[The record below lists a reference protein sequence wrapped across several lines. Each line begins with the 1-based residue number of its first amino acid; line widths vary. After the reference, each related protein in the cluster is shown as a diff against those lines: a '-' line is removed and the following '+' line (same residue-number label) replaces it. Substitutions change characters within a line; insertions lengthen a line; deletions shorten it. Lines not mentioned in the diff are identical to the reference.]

1 MQRSFLRHLVSKAR
15 IVLLDSTSRVLLS
28 QPWRRMEVTK
38 DLYYLS
44 HLALQL
50 GKSQLAFREHRIHSS
65 PIHYTQLLLLM
76 QEQSCWDNL
85 LDRSL
90 QLTCVNSIKQ
100 FGCIDTRKK
109 PSRNRLFTNKQ
120 PTKNDKLFRECVH
133 AHARACACETVRACR
148 TRCDWLKQP
157 TTPKIKK
164 QYAWVKLILD
174 CLLMIYTCNSN
185 TRNISTAH
193 EGCMGGRGMSVFQMQ
208 SDCVRLH

>member
-90 QLTCVNSIKQ
+90 QVTCVNTIKQ

-120 PTKNDKLFRECVH
+120 PTKNDNLFRESVVC
-133 AHARACACETVRACR
+133 ARARACVCVWDGACLQDSLR
-148 TRCDWLKQP
+148 L
-157 TTPKIKK
+157 
-164 QYAWVKLILD
+164 VK
-174 CLLMIYTCNSN
+174 
-185 TRNISTAH
+185 TAH
-193 EGCMGGRGMSVFQMQ
+193 YLQNKETI
-208 SDCVRLH
+208 RLSEVNSWLLTNDLYL